1 MKISEKHYPYILVAA
16 CLLLFFPHLDVLYAN
31 IMEARNFNTARE
43 MLEHN
48 NWVLTTMNGE
58 ARYEKPPLPTWLA
71 ALSAALF
78 GITKL
83 WALRLPSAII
93 STVLV
98 LFSYLFSRK
107 RLQLSAKQSL
117 YASLILATSFYILF
131 SGRNGTWDIF
141 AHAFML
147 GGIYYLFQ
155 FFSSTKDKCRNAA
168 LAGLFIGLSFMSK
181 GPVSHFALLLPFLIA
196 YIWVFKLH
204 SYKTRIAP
212 FTLMILT
219 ALGLSSWWAL
229 AIYFGDSD
237 TATAIADKEA
247 TAWANRNTRPFYY
260 YWSFFTQS
268 GIWTI
273 PAFVSLLYPYL
284 KTRVANLKAYRF
296 SLIWTLAAVVLLSC
310 IPEKKSRYLLP
321 VLIPLALNTSF
332 YIEYLVRRFPA
343 LSDKRETIPVYFYF
357 SIITI
362 AAVLAAPAA
371 LFLFA
376 DQLEGSLWFW
386 YASLQAS
393 SLFIAIILVKSL
405 QQKRIERAFFA
416 VVVFACAIVSFA
428 FPLVELSYTNED
440 YEQIAPKV
448 ADLLH
453 EETPLYLFENSSPEL
468 IWDLGQRVPVLKTR
482 DGLQLP
488 EQASFYLI
496 VEEER
501 TQEVEE
507 LLADY
512 TLQRVHCY
520 DGNITTKADRN
531 YKSRRIG
538 CLYLVTRKN

>member
-1 MKISEKHYPYILVAA
+1 MKISEKYYPYLLIAA

-71 ALSAALF
+71 AISAGVF

-98 LFSYLFSRK
+98 LFSFSLSRK
-107 RLQLSAKQSL
+107 RLQLSAKQSF

-131 SGRNGTWDIF
+131 AGRNGTWDIF

-147 GGIYYLFQ
+147 GGIYFLFR
-155 FFSSTKDKCRNAA
+155 FFSSTDQKYGNAA

-196 YIWVFKLH
+196 YIWVFKLRT
-204 SYKTRIAP
+204 YKTRIAP
-212 FTLMILT
+212 FILLLLIT
-219 ALGLSSWWAL
+219 LGLSSWWAL
-229 AIYFGDSD
+229 AIYFGDAD
-237 TATAIADKEA
+237 TAAAIADKET

-284 KTRVANLKAYRF
+284 KTRVVNLKAYRF

-343 LSDKRETIPVYFYF
+343 LRDKRETIPVYFYF
-357 SIITI
+357 SVIII
-362 AAVLAAPAA
+362 AAMLAAPAA

-376 DQLEGSLWFW
+376 DQLEGRLWFW
-386 YASLQAS
+386 YASLQTS
-393 SLFIAIILVKSL
+393 SLFIVIILIKSL

-468 IWDLGQRVPVLKTR
+468 IWDLGQRVPVLR
-482 DGLQLP
+482 GREGLKLP
-488 EQASFYLI
+488 ESKRFYLI
-496 VEEER
+496 LEQER
-501 TQEVEE
+501 EAEIVE
-507 LLADY
+507 LLNAYNLD
-512 TLQRVHCY
+512 LVRCY

-531 YKSRRIG
+531 YKTRRIG
-538 CLYLVTRKN
+538 CLYLVERKN

>member
-1 MKISEKHYPYILVAA
+1 MKISEKYYPYLLIAA

-71 ALSAALF
+71 AISAGIF

-98 LFSYLFSRK
+98 LFSFSLSRK

-131 SGRNGTWDIF
+131 AGRNGTWDIF

-147 GGIYYLFQ
+147 GGIYFLFQ
-155 FFSSTKDKCRNAA
+155 FFSSTDQKYGNAA

-196 YIWVFKLH
+196 YIWVFKLRT
-204 SYKTRIAP
+204 YKTRIAP
-212 FTLMILT
+212 FIVLLLIT
-219 ALGLSSWWAL
+219 LGLSSWWAL
-229 AIYFGDSD
+229 AIYFGDAD
-237 TATAIADKEA
+237 TAAAIADKET

-284 KTRVANLKAYRF
+284 KSRVANLKAYRF
-296 SLIWTLAAVVLLSC
+296 SLTWTLTAVVLLSC

-332 YIEYLVRRFPA
+332 YIEYLVRRFA
-343 LSDKRETIPVYFYF
+343 TLSDKRETIPVYFYF
-357 SIITI
+357 SVITV

-386 YASLQAS
+386 YVSLQIS
-393 SLFIAIILVKSL
+393 SLFIAIILIKCL
-405 QQKRIERAFFA
+405 RQKRIERAFFA

-448 ADLLH
+448 TDLLN

-468 IWDLGQRVPVLKTR
+468 IWDLGQRVPVLR
-482 DGLQLP
+482 DREGLKLP
-488 EQASFYLI
+488 ENDRFYLI
-496 VEEER
+496 VEQER
-501 TQEVEE
+501 EAEIAEILNTYHLE
-507 LLADY
+507 L
-512 TLQRVHCY
+512 VHCY

-531 YKSRRIG
+531 YKTRRIG
-538 CLYLVTRKN
+538 CLYLAEAKN

>member
-1 MKISEKHYPYILVAA
+1 MKISEKYYPYLLIAA

-71 ALSAALF
+71 AISAGVF

-98 LFSYLFSRK
+98 LLSFSLSRK
-107 RLQLSAKQSL
+107 RLQLSAKQSF

-131 SGRNGTWDIF
+131 AGRNGTWDIF

-147 GGIYYLFQ
+147 GGIYFLFR
-155 FFSSTKDKCRNAA
+155 FFSSTDQKYGNAA

-181 GPVSHFALLLPFLIA
+181 GPVSHFALLIPFLIA
-196 YIWVFKLH
+196 YIWVFKLCT
-204 SYKTRIAP
+204 YKTRIAP
-212 FTLMILT
+212 FILLLLIT
-219 ALGLSSWWAL
+219 LGLSSWWAL
-229 AIYFGDSD
+229 AIYFGDAD
-237 TATAIADKEA
+237 TAAVIADKET

-273 PAFVSLLYPYL
+273 PALVSLLYPYL

-332 YIEYLVRRFPA
+332 YIEYLVRRFSV
-343 LSDKRETIPVYFYF
+343 LKDKRETIPVFF
-357 SIITI
+357 NFGIIATV
-362 AAVLAAPAA
+362 AVLVPVAGFFVLQDNLKGLWIWYVLLSLAT
-371 LFLFA
+371 LIIGFFMFRFLA
-376 DQLEGSLWFW
+376 
-386 YASLQAS
+386 
-393 SLFIAIILVKSL
+393 
-405 QQKRIERAFFA
+405 KRKIERVFFLVIIFTCA
-416 VVVFACAIVSFA
+416 VVSFG
-428 FPLVELSYTNED
+428 FPLVRASYTNDD
-440 YEQIAPKV
+440 YAKLAIKV
-448 ADLLH
+448 ATLL
-453 EETPLYLFENSSPEL
+453 EEELPLYLFENSSPEL
-468 IWDLGQRVPVLKTR
+468 IWDLGQRVPVLR
-482 DGLQLP
+482 DRKGLKFP
-488 EQASFYLI
+488 ENDRFYLI
-496 VEEER
+496 IEQER
-501 TQEVEE
+501 EVEITE
-507 LLADY
+507 LLNAYNLD
-512 TLQRVHCY
+512 LVRCY

-531 YKSRRIG
+531 YKTRRIG
-538 CLYLVTRKN
+538 CLYLVEAKN

>member
-1 MKISEKHYPYILVAA
+1 MKISEKYYPYLLIAA

-71 ALSAALF
+71 AISAGVF

-98 LFSYLFSRK
+98 LFSFSLSRK
-107 RLQLSAKQSL
+107 RLQLSAKQSF

-131 SGRNGTWDIF
+131 AGRNGTWDIF

-147 GGIYYLFQ
+147 GGIYFLFR
-155 FFSSTKDKCRNAA
+155 FFSSTDQKYGNAA

-181 GPVSHFALLLPFLIA
+181 GPVSHFALLIPFLIA
-196 YIWVFKLH
+196 YIWVFKLCT
-204 SYKTRIAP
+204 YKTRIAP
-212 FTLMILT
+212 FILLLLIT
-219 ALGLSSWWAL
+219 LGLSSWWAL
-229 AIYFGDSD
+229 AIYFGDAD
-237 TATAIADKEA
+237 TAAAIADKET

-296 SLIWTLAAVVLLSC
+296 SLIWTFAAVVLLSC

-332 YIEYLVRRFPA
+332 YIEYLVRRFSV
-343 LSDKRETIPVYFYF
+343 LKDKRETFPVFF
-357 SIITI
+357 NFGIIATV
-362 AAVLAAPAA
+362 A
-371 LFLFA
+371 
-376 DQLEGSLWFW
+376 
-386 YASLQAS
+386 
-393 SLFIAIILVKSL
+393 ILVPVAGFFLLQDNLKGLWIWYVLLSL
-405 QQKRIERAFFA
+405 ATLIIGFLMFRFLAKRKIERVFFLVIIFTCA
-416 VVVFACAIVSFA
+416 VVTLG
-428 FPLVELSYTNED
+428 FPLVRASYTNED
-440 YEQIAPKV
+440 YAKLAPKV
-448 ADLLH
+448 ATLL
-453 EETPLYLFENSSPEL
+453 
-468 IWDLGQRVPVLKTR
+468 R
-482 DGLQLP
+482 
-488 EQASFYLI
+488 
-496 VEEER
+496 R
-501 TQEVEE
+501 TSAVF
-507 LLADY
+507 
-512 TLQRVHCY
+512 
-520 DGNITTKADRN
+520 I
-531 YKSRRIG
+531 
-538 CLYLVTRKN
+538 